1 MNKRT
6 ILNGLK
12 HMIFGIFWL
21 ALCLPLPAQALE
33 RFLDQPRPAGDGVR
47 LVAFNPTTFNIR
59 AIAALREK
67 GILAVPNLTVV
78 GVFHVKQK
86 DDFEDS
92 RMLVREKGLDWFK
105 FHAVSGDISEP
116 ALFQKNACTPEFEA
130 ILKNADGIIFFGGPD
145 IPSSIFRR
153 KTNLLVEI
161 TDPFRHYLELSA
173 IFHFLGGAQDEK
185 SPALLD
191 SRPTFPV
198 LGICLG
204 FQSLNV
210 GTGGTLVQD
219 IWTES
224 YGKAY
229 VEDVIALGSEQ
240 WHNNPYQ
247 RLFPQDKLM
256 AYNFHTLNLMGKS
269 KLVKNLGFNTRDH
282 PRVLSSHHQ
291 ALGVLGKGWS
301 TIATSRDGKIIEA
314 IEHKKFHNVLGIQF
328 HPEHPMLWDTEPR
341 YRQKPGD
348 PLTSYNA
355 ILAGTPRSL
364 EFNKAI
370 WKWFGEKLKESQG
383 LLGETLNN
391 EGCSKKEDSAQ
402 TTHKSLSVN

>member
-1 MNKRT
+1 M
-6 ILNGLK
+6 
-12 HMIFGIFWL
+12 FL
-21 ALCLPLPAQALE
+21 ALPLLAMGLTLSAQTPD
-33 RFLDQPRPAGDGVR
+33 RYLDQPRPIGQGVR
-47 LVAFNPTTFNIR
+47 LVVFNPVPHNIR
-59 AIAALREK
+59 GLAALREK
-67 GILAVPNLTVV
+67 GILDVPGLTIV
-78 GVFHVKQK
+78 GVYHIKQK

-92 RMLVREKGLDWFK
+92 KKLVREKGLDWFK
-105 FHAVSGDISEP
+105 FHAISGDISEP
-116 ALFQKNACTPEFEA
+116 TIFKQNACTSEFEA
-130 ILKNADGIIFFGGPD
+130 ILKKADGVIFFGGPD
-145 IPSSIFRR
+145 IPSSIFHK

-229 VEDVIALGSEQ
+229 VEDAIALGSEQ

-256 AYNFHTLNLMGKS
+256 AYNFHTLNLIGSGKLT
-269 KLVKNLGFNTRDH
+269 KDLGFKATDH
-282 PRVLSSHHQ
+282 PKVLSSHHQ
-291 ALGVLGKGWS
+291 ALGELGKGWT

-314 IEHKKFHNVLGIQF
+314 IEHKKFPNILGIQF

-355 ILAGTPRSL
+355 ILAGTPRSI
-364 EFNKAI
+364 EFNKAV
-370 WKWFGEKLKESQG
+370 WKWFGEKLKESG
-383 LLGETLNN
+383 NR
-391 EGCSKKEDSAQ
+391 
-402 TTHKSLSVN
+402 